1 MVSIPFSFSY
11 TLGFFVSLSAD
22 GNTLAVGGTGDNS
35 GIGATWIFI
44 RTNGTW
50 TQQGNKLV
58 GTGYSGA
65 ANQGML
71 P

>member
-1 MVSIPFSFSY
+1 
-11 TLGFFVSLSAD
+11 VSLSAD
-22 GNTLAVGGTGDNS
+22 GNTLAVGGFWDALE
-35 GIGATWIFI
+35 IGATWIFI

-65 ANQGML
+65 SQQGVCVNSRKVSFRISVIHT
-71 P
+71 